1 MRPELVALCDRLG
14 LEFSDPSLLERA
26 TTHRSYNNER
36 PHWEPDVGD
45 YELLEFLGDAVIEMV
60 VTDVLYDRYC
70 GHASEGDLTSMRA
83 ALVNAHALA
92 EAARRIGLGSCLRM
106 AKGEIQCHGQD
117 DDSIL
122 CCALEALVAAVFK
135 DQGMGMARV
144 LVEGLIVRQLTHMLA
159 QNGGDLRTPKGRLQ
173 EDVQACGLLAPRYVT
188 VHESGP
194 DHFRFFKV
202 NAVVGENMIGTGEGK
217 SQKAAQVSAAQ
228 DALNHQE
235 RWRKNR

>member
-1 MRPELVALCDRLG
+1 
-14 LEFSDPSLLERA
+14 
-26 TTHRSYNNER
+26 
-36 PHWEPDVGD
+36 
-45 YELLEFLGDAVIEMV
+45 MV

-173 EDVQACGLLAPRYVT
+173 KMCKHVACWRHDTLLCMRADLIIFDSSRSMP
-188 VHESGP
+188 SLG
-194 DHFRFFKV
+194 K
-202 NAVVGENMIGTGEGK
+202 NMIGTGEGK
-217 SQKAAQVSAAQ
+217 SQRQ
-228 DALNHQE
+228 
-235 RWRKNR
+235 RKCPLHKMRSITKNAGGRTDEWGFH